1 MRTLAETHALSG
13 LAKQL
18 YDWLPGSNH
27 PYGNAF
33 TFSDAA
39 KEIGLPAA
47 WQGGSK
53 LPAIQHLVEVAFD
66 RSRLQA
72 LLLVVLR
79 EGIKYRDRGASPV
92 SREEVVVLSL
102 TARALGLRIPE
113 LEDRRLVTSLP
124 SRSAGLEEH
133 RLQAVLP
140 TVLDGVKVAYEKV
153 KNNPDSQAR
162 GYDFQ
167 DFLQTLFSA
176 FNLEPQKSFRVAGEE
191 IDGSFLL
198 DSEVYLL
205 EARWRSKPTVKSD
218 LVNFHS
224 KVTGKSTFSR
234 GAFLSMGPFQP
245 EALEEFNR
253 GRPPGFVVV
262 SRKELESVVLGSE
275 RLDIMLRRKV
285 RLVAERGNLSV
296 DQ

>member
-1 MRTLAETHALSG
+1 MRTLAETQALSG

-18 YDWLPGSNH
+18 YEFLPGSNH
-27 PYGNAF
+27 PYGKTF
-33 TFSDAA
+33 TFADAA
-39 KEIGLPAA
+39 AEIGLPGA

-66 RSRLQA
+66 SARLRA
-72 LLLVVLR
+72 LLIVVLR
-79 EGIKYRDRGASPV
+79 EGIKYRDRGTNPV

-102 TARALGLRIPE
+102 TVLTLGLRIPE
-113 LEDRRLVTSLP
+113 LSDRGLVTSLP
-124 SRSAGLEEH
+124 SRSAGPGGTRPQGL
-133 RLQAVLP
+133 LP
-140 TVLDGVKVAYEKV
+140 VILDGVKIAYERV
-153 KNNPDSQAR
+153 KNNPDAQAR

-167 DFLQTLFSA
+167 DFLQILFSA

-191 IDGSFLL
+191 VDGSFLL

-205 EARWRSKPTVKSD
+205 EARWRAKPTVKAD
-218 LVNFHS
+218 LVVFHS

-234 GAFLSMGPFQP
+234 GAFLSMGPIQP

-253 GRPPGFVVV
+253 GKPPGFVVV
-262 SRKELESVVLGSE
+262 SRRELEAVVVGRE
-275 RLDIMLRRKV
+275 RLDTMLRRKV
-285 RLVAERGNLSV
+285 RLLAERGELAI